1 MAQRRNLTLAD
12 RFVAGLDQGLRAMFA
27 SAPATRQNP
36 AARLEP
42 PTLSP
47 EHTRAAIG
55 LMRVNHS
62 GEVAAQALYQGQAL
76 TARRPAL
83 SQSLD
88 QAAQEE
94 ADHLAWCEDRLQ
106 ELGGR
111 TSLLNPV
118 WYAGSFSLGALAG
131 LLGDRWNLGFLAETE
146 RQVVVHLE
154 RHLQLLPAAD
164 SRSRAIVEQMRLDE
178 AAHAESA
185 TSEGGAE
192 LPRPVRRLMSA
203 ASKIMTRTSFW
214 V

>member
-12 RFVAGLDQGLRAMFA
+12 RFVAGLDQGLRAIFA

-76 TARRPAL
+76 TARRPEL

-118 WYAGSFSLGALAG
+118 WYAGSFGIGALTG

-164 SRSRAIVEQMRLDE
+164 ARSRAIVEQMRLDE

-185 TSEGGAE
+185 TSEGGAK